1 MTTLTKLSEAVLAQ
15 YADGPAQL
23 ESVLNGLTE
32 SDLNLALNNETDSIR
47 QIVHHLADGDEIWKL
62 CIKAALGNPEGL
74 FTLQWYW
81 DVSQKEWAHNWRY
94 ASRSIESSLAL
105 LRANRQQIL
114 ELVQQTPNAQ
124 RKSIR
129 LKRPD
134 GQEERITVEDILEM
148 QARHI
153 VGHIHDIQCIRQAHH
168 I

>member
-1 MTTLTKLSEAVLAQ
+1 MTTPAKLSEAILAQ
-15 YADGPAQL
+15 YADGFAQL
-23 ESVLNGLTE
+23 ESALNGLTE
-32 SDLNLALNNETDSIR
+32 SDLKLALDADTYSIR
-47 QIVHHLADGDEIWKL
+47 QIVHHLADGDDIWTL

-74 FTLQWYW
+74 FSLQWYW
-81 DVSQKEWAHNWRY
+81 DVPQKQWAEYWRY

-105 LRANRQQIL
+105 LRANRQHIL
-114 ELVQQTPNAQ
+114 ELVQRTPDDQ

-134 GQEERITVEDILEM
+134 GQEERISVGDILEM

-153 VGHIHDIQCIRQAHH
+153 LGHIHDIQLIRQAHH